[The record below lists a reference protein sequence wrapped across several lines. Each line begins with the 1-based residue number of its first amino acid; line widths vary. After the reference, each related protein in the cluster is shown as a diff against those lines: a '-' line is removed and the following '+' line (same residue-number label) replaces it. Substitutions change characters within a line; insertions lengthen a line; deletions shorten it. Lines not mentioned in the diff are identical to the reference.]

1 MYICKYLIGCA
12 TNRIGSKTVEESK
25 IVDHVKWRAS
35 VGYGMD
41 WNTLGLLFK
50 EVFAALKKS
59 NPERETGLENNR
71 EGALM
76 SYIRR
81 FAERHQL
88 VLRSRMAISKGRQV
102 VSSEELALW
111 QSDAWRFFSQN
122 PDLLAALQVDNNV
135 V

>member
-1 MYICKYLIGCA
+1 M
-12 TNRIGSKTVEESK
+12 
-25 IVDHVKWRAS
+25 DHVKWRPS

-71 EGALM
+71 EEALM

-88 VLRSRMAISKGRQV
+88 VLRSSMAISKGRQV
-102 VSSEELALW
+102 VSSEELSLW
-111 QSDAWRFFSQN
+111 QGDARRYFSHHY
-122 PDLLAALQVDNNV
+122 DLLAAL
-135 V
+135 